1 MAGAFDNGS
10 QKLKDWKRSPKTIEL
25 IDELN
30 KINGVENSHSLIVS
44 GSGIGTINGTW
55 IEENLVLD
63 FAQYL
68 SVKFKL
74 LFFLFPITLNLQG
87 VLITP
92 FFIYQII
99 TWSDDNMK
107 IHEEVYN
114 ILLEFLDCKSNEW
127 FMTNVNFVIKEEKD
141 LDNGELIIHYVSNNE
156 IKKVS
161 FPYGRVLNI
170 DFLNV
175 YAIEDDEILRIM
187 PNMLVNISQNS
198 RDRFGGRSYNVSE
211 RFENWKEGKLCSL
224 EDLIALRKVK
234 YIQKNVK

>member
-1 MAGAFDNGS
+1 
-10 QKLKDWKRSPKTIEL
+10 
-25 IDELN
+25 
-30 KINGVENSHSLIVS
+30 
-44 GSGIGTINGTW
+44 
-55 IEENLVLD
+55 
-63 FAQYL
+63 
-68 SVKFKL
+68 
-74 LFFLFPITLNLQG
+74 
-87 VLITP
+87 
-92 FFIYQII
+92 
-99 TWSDDNMK
+99 MK

-127 FMTNVNFVIKEEKD
+127 FMTNVNFVVKEEKD
-141 LDNGELIIHYVSNNE
+141 LDNGE

-175 YAIEDDEILRIM
+175 YAIEDDEIVRIM

-234 YIQKNVK
+234 CIQKNVK